1 MLSEYVHL
9 GQRIELQAVSRVKAK
24 EGVPAPRT
32 YASKVYDILS
42 DERMEITMPQEQGKL
57 VLLPVDAEYEMF
69 FYGEHGLYEC
79 MARIVDRYKSNNVY
93 ILVMEMTTNLKKYQ
107 RREFYRHTCA
117 MDIETRLIE
126 QEQDELPDEL
136 PDEQPD
142 EQDKQD
148 EQAVYDKS
156 ILVDISGG
164 GLRFVAL
171 QKYEMGSIVRCRLK
185 LWHKGALKEY
195 EINGWILDV
204 KKVEKRVGYYEHRL
218 QYVDI
223 PQKTREEIIQYIFEE
238 ERKNQ
243 KIKRDSIK

>member
-1 MLSEYVHL
+1 MLSEYIHL
-9 GQRIELQAVSRVKAK
+9 GQRIELQAVSRVRAK
-24 EGVPAPRT
+24 QQTPAPRI

-42 DERMEITMPQEQGKL
+42 DERMEITMPLEQGKL
-57 VLLPVDAEYEMF
+57 ILLPVDVEYEMF

-117 MDIETRLIE
+117 MDIETRVVDP
-126 QEQDELPDEL
+126 QEDEMEEEEKYEPS
-136 PDEQPD
+136 
-142 EQDKQD
+142 
-148 EQAVYDKS
+148 AYDKS

-164 GLRFVAL
+164 GLRFVTL
-171 QKYEMGSIVRCRLK
+171 HKYERESIVLCRLK
-185 LWHKGALKEY
+185 LWHKDALKEY
-195 EINGWILDV
+195 VIKGWILDV
-204 KKVEKRVGYYEHRL
+204 KKVEKRAGYYEHRL

-223 PQKTREEIIQYIFEE
+223 PAKTREEIIQYIFEE